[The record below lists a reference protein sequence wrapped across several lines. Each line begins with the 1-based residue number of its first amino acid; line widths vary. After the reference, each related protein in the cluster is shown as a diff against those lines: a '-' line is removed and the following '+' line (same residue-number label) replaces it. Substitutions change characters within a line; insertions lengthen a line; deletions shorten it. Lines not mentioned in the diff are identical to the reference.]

1 MFDYKYSHITGITAK
16 ELTENQ
22 FLEWVAPV
30 SLTTG
35 ELNPNTYREKHLHKK
50 RVEKLAVFNDCLF
63 IITKWGQIEFQGSL
77 HQYIR
82 TTNHDDFTL
91 PQLFEVIR
99 ELHEKFS
106 INPFNDFLH
115 NIEFGVNV
123 HIPVSAKEFLNSI
136 VSFKG
141 KEYNRHDFKKNSQQI
156 TFKFRQYEFKLYT
169 KGLQYGLHES
179 LLRVE
184 IKVRRMAFLHSKRI
198 PLRTSA
204 DLLNKTVHERL
215 GMVLTDFFSQL
226 IVHDP
231 QIKIE
236 RLNKREQTLLR
247 DGRNPKHWPTLKT
260 KTYQKKRKRFRELI
274 KRHSKT
280 NIQETILKLIT
291 EKWRQ
296 LSATDPE
303 TDNQIQNFLNNFNK
317 ENVPVFTESNHPV
330 YSPPEKSKCTSF
342 YPYTYSQ
349 NSTIPNS
356 ERKCLSC
363 GRDISKQ
370 RPGSKFCSERLYGR
384 SAKQCRNNDS
394 NPRNN
399 FLRRE
404 RKIEAR
410 GLLFNPDHL
419 LIGNFAQLKKTI
431 ENNAVH

>member
-1 MFDYKYSHITGITAK
+1 MFDYKYSHITGITVK
-16 ELTENQ
+16 QLTENP

-30 SLTTG
+30 SLNTG
-35 ELNPNTYREKHLHKK
+35 ELNPNTYREKHLHEK
-50 RVEKLAVFNDCLF
+50 RVEKFAVFNDCLF

-77 HQYIR
+77 HQYR
-82 TTNHDDFTL
+82 HKTNHNDFTL

-99 ELHEKFS
+99 ELNEKFK
-106 INPFNDFLH
+106 INPFNDHLH

-123 HIPVSAKEFLNSI
+123 YIPISAREFLNRVI
-136 VSFKG
+136 SFKG

-156 TFKFRQYEFKLYT
+156 TFRFRQYEFKLYT
-169 KGLQYGLHES
+169 KGLQYGLNES

-184 IKVRRMAFLHSKRI
+184 IKVRRMAFLHSKKI
-198 PLRTSA
+198 PLYTSA
-204 DLLNKTVHERL
+204 DLLNKTIHERL
-215 GMVLTDFFSQL
+215 GTVLTDFFSQL

-231 QIKIE
+231 EIKIE
-236 RLNKREQTLLR
+236 CLNKREQNLLR
-247 DGRNPKHWPTLKT
+247 GGCNPKHWPALKP
-260 KTYQKKRKRFRELI
+260 KTYQRKRKRFRELI

-280 NIQETILKLIT
+280 DIQETILNLIA

-303 TDNQIQNFLNNFNK
+303 TDNQIQNFLNNCKN
-317 ENVPVFTESNHPV
+317 ENVPVFTVSNQTV
-330 YSPPEKSKCTSF
+330 YSHPEKSKCTSF

-349 NSTIPNS
+349 NSTITNS

-363 GRDISKQ
+363 GRNISQQ

-384 SAKQCRNNDS
+384 SAKQCRNKNS

-404 RKIEAR
+404 KKIEGR
-410 GLLFNPDHL
+410 GLLFNPDPL
-419 LIGNFAQLKKTI
+419 LIGNFAALKNSI
-431 ENNAVH
+431 ENNAI